1 MAPAP
6 RWKGMVADMR
16 TGLTVG
22 PAAIRQGAGAA
33 ISKYGALLALAVI
46 TLALLDHHTDG
57 LWEVPAAIAT
67 ATAGALV
74 ALCWPLLESGGDR
87 PMAALIAF
95 VGCDGSG
102 KSTLSTDILAD
113 IAAGRRVELCYLG
126 LGSGAIG
133 ERLKRLPLVGAA
145 LERRLARKARQTRTR
160 GQKIPGLPTAIVVY
174 LFSVV
179 RLRRFRRMLALR
191 RAGVTVITDRY
202 PQVEVPGFY
211 DGPGLSAARPGNWA
225 VAALARQE
233 RRMYD
238 WMASFRPDV
247 VIRLNVDADT
257 AHARKPDHGYE
268 LLRQKVNVT
277 PRLRF
282 GGARIVD
289 LDSREPYGAVRA
301 AVAQIVRATLGGGA
315 VAAH

>member
-1 MAPAP
+1 
-6 RWKGMVADMR
+6 MR
-16 TGLTVG
+16 IDASRRAAWLRGDTAEQVEKYGLLLAITV
-22 PAAIRQGAGAA
+22 
-33 ISKYGALLALAVI
+33 GALL
-46 TLALLDHHTDG
+46 LLTHGRDG
-57 LWEVPAAIAT
+57 VWEVPVGLATAAAAMTVAIA
-67 ATAGALV
+67 
-74 ALCWPLLESGGDR
+74 WPLLGSSR
-87 PMAALIAF
+87 AVPMAELIAF

-113 IAAGRRVELCYLG
+113 VAHERRVELCYLG
-126 LGSGAIG
+126 LGSGAMG
-133 ERLKRLPLVGAA
+133 ERLKRLPLLGAA

-174 LFSVV
+174 LFSIA

-211 DGPGLSAARPGNWA
+211 DGPGLSAGRPGSWA
-225 VAALARQE
+225 VAALARRE
-233 RRMYD
+233 RRIYD

-257 AHARKPDHGYE
+257 AYARKPDHGYE
-268 LLRQKVNVT
+268 LLSQKVSVT

-282 GGARIVD
+282 NGARIVD
-289 LDSREPYGAVRA
+289 LDSRQPYGAVRA
-301 AVAQIVRATLGGGA
+301 AVAQIVRATLGGA
-315 VAAH
+315 VAAR